1 MPTFAITSLRRTSL
15 AIGLILASAA
25 CGQPAA
31 QANDQAS
38 ERGGETVVSSVAQ
51 LERAV
56 ASAKP
61 GSVIRISSGRYP
73 AVSLKDIRKNG
84 NVTIMSADP
93 ANPAIF
99 SRLSL
104 RDVSGLTLSHL
115 SIVPD
120 EGVSERYALL
130 ALNCHDIEFS
140 NLTFRGAGNQ
150 INRRIGPAVML
161 RSSSDIRFLRSDFA
175 FFRHGL
181 AMLDLKNVVIA
192 HNEFENLQ
200 TDAIRGGGVSDAIIE
215 NNVMTGYHPA
225 PKDHPDG
232 IQLWSTHQD
241 EPGRNIVIRDNL
253 VVRGEGGPT
262 QGVFIRDTKKQMP
275 FENVEVSGN
284 LVIGSLYNGIAMGGV
299 RGGVLKDNEVIAY
312 PDRKSWIRIG
322 NSGDVQM
329 TGNRASKYVLRGNVG
344 QIDQSDNRETD
355 PTARDIG
362 KRIAQ
367 WVATKPGFAEYR
379 GPVLTKLLQS
389 R

>member
-1 MPTFAITSLRRTSL
+1 MPTFAKSTTRRI
-15 AIGLILASAA
+15 AIAMGLLLASAA

-38 ERGGETVVSSVAQ
+38 ESVGETVVSSVAQ

-56 ASAKP
+56 ASATP

-115 SIVPD
+115 SIIPD

-130 ALNCHDIEFS
+130 ALNCQDVEFR
-140 NLTFRGAGNQ
+140 NLTFRGAGDR
-150 INRRIGPAVML
+150 INRSIGPAVML
-161 RSSSDIRFLRSDFA
+161 RSSSNIRFLRSNFA

-181 AMLDLKNVVIA
+181 AMLDLKNLIIA
-192 HNEFENLQ
+192 QNEFDNLQ

-262 QGVFIRDTKKQMP
+262 QGVFIRDTKKKMP

-299 RGGVLKDNEVIAY
+299 RGGVMRDNEVIAY

-322 NSGDVQM
+322 NSGDVRM
-329 TGNRASKYVLRGNVG
+329 TGNRASKYVIRDNVG
-344 QIDQSDNRETD
+344 RIEQSENRETE
-355 PTARDIG
+355 PTSSDLGARIQ
-362 KRIAQ
+362 Q

-379 GPVLTKLLQS
+379 GPVLKKLLQS